1 MQLKVPKTIQPIPNT
16 AKCVFK
22 GEIFEIWQWEQ
33 QLFDGT
39 SAVFEKAVRQPS
51 VGILPVTTDHKI
63 IVTYQQQPGMQPF
76 VSLVGGVVDPDEEIE
91 VAAHRELLEETGTRA
106 ESLEFWYSYQLS
118 TKIEWPIYQFIAR
131 GCSRNVP
138 VQLDAG
144 EKISLREVSW
154 DEFLEIVLLDN
165 FRDTK
170 VTMLLLKAMR
180 NPQELS
186 KIKDF
191 IFS

>member
-1 MQLKVPKTIQPIPNT
+1 MQLNDPKTIQPIPSN
-16 AKCVFK
+16 AQRVFK
-22 GEIFEIWQWEQ
+22 GEIFEIWQWQQ

-39 SAVFEKAVRQPS
+39 FATFEKAVRQPS
-51 VGILPVTTDHKI
+51 VGILPVTMDHKI
-63 IVTYQQQPGMQPF
+63 IVTYQQQPGMQAF
-76 VSLVGGVVDPDEEIE
+76 VSLVGGVVDSGENIE
-91 VAAHRELLEETGTRA
+91 AAAHRELLEETGMQA

-118 TKIEWPIYQFIAR
+118 TKIEWPIYQFVAR
-131 GCSRNVP
+131 GCSYKEP
-138 VQLDAG
+138 VQLDPG

-154 DEFLEIVLLDN
+154 DEFLEIVVSDN

-170 VTMLLLKAMR
+170 VTMLLLKALQD
-180 NPQELS
+180 PQELR